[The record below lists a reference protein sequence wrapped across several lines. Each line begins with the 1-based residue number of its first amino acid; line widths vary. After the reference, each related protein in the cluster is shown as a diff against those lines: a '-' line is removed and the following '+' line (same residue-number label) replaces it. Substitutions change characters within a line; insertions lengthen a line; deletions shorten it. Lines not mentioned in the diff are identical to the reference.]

1 MKIYKT
7 DDRELIVPSFRVE
20 EMEQGTGKFVFEI
33 LEGPHQ
39 SRKFALENIH
49 VSETDESLLEYNL
62 LTEDGVDQESLKLVV
77 DDIIISILLEQ
88 IERAKAEQNED
99 KTTE

>member
-7 DDRELIVPSFRVE
+7 DNRELIVPSFRVE
-20 EMEQGTGKFVFEI
+20 ESAPGSSKFIFEI

-39 SRKFALENIH
+39 SRKFCIEDMH
-49 VSETDESLLEYNL
+49 MSSVDESLLEYNL
-62 LTEDGVDQESLKLVV
+62 LTEDDVDQESLKPVV

-88 IERAKAEQNED
+88 IERAKKNPNED